1 MTKYYSKTS
10 NGFYS
15 SDINEGNI
23 PEDAVEIT
31 DEAWQELLIGQGA
44 GLVISSDSNGNP
56 VLIDPPALTHGE
68 LVAIANNQKEKL
80 IAAATV
86 VIGPLQDAAD
96 LGIATD
102 EETAE
107 LKAWKTYRVMLNR
120 VNAVN
125 APDLTW
131 PAEPN

>member
-15 SDINEGNI
+15 SDINEGDI

-31 DEAWQELLIGQGA
+31 DELWQELLTGQGA
-44 GLVISSDSNGNP
+44 GMVISSDSSGNP
-56 VLIDPPALTHGE
+56 VLTAPPAPSQDE
-68 LVAIANNQKEKL
+68 LVSMANNTKAGL

-86 VIGPLQDAAD
+86 AIGPLQDADD

-102 EETAE
+102 EETSE

-120 VNAVN
+120 VDTKT
-125 APDLTW
+125 APDISW
-131 PAEPN
+131 PVQPN